1 MNKIEEKNI
10 GEAIAL
16 LAPTG
21 RAAKKLSESTGLNAS
36 TIHRYLK
43 WNKDSNE
50 FQVNEFNKNYQR
62 LIIIDEMSMVDMN
75 LFCYLLKGITSNI
88 QLVLVGDSS
97 QLPSVGAGQ
106 VLNDII
112 ASEVFTNCKLN
123 YIYRQSNNSYIPIL
137 ANEIKNKSLSPD
149 FIEKKDDYNFF
160 SASGQ
165 MIRDTITRI
174 CQMYITKGLTDR
186 DIQVLAPM
194 YKGLN
199 GIDNINVLLRNL
211 FNPSSS
217 DKKEIRIGEVIY
229 RVGDKVLQLVNDP
242 DKGVYNGDIG
252 YIDSIDTIKIPR
264 ESTVIKINF
273 DNNSVLY
280 KKEDMFYVKHAYAIS
295 IHKSQGSEFSYVIL
309 PICNSYRKMLYNK
322 LIYTGVSRAKKTLVI
337 IGEEEAFK
345 MAIDNDYAT
354 NRKTTLKLRIL
365 NNI

>member
-1 MNKIEEKNI
+1 M
-10 GEAIAL
+10 
-16 LAPTG
+16 
-21 RAAKKLSESTGLNAS
+21 
-36 TIHRYLK
+36 
-43 WNKDSNE
+43 
-50 FQVNEFNKNYQR
+50 
-62 LIIIDEMSMVDMN
+62 III
-75 LFCYLLKGITSNI
+75 
-88 QLVLVGDSS
+88 
-97 QLPSVGAGQ
+97 
-106 VLNDII
+106 
-112 ASEVFTNCKLN
+112 
-123 YIYRQSNNSYIPIL
+123 
-137 ANEIKNKSLSPD
+137 SL
-149 FIEKKDDYNFF
+149 
-160 SASGQ
+160 
-165 MIRDTITRI
+165 IRDTITRI